1 MERLIAVIPLL
12 PVVALVFHAGSQAER
27 LSDVI
32 QTTHM
37 LEIEQKGSRDLL
49 YEIHG
54 KLSSVENDIKHLEK
68 LILNS
73 K

>member
-12 PVVALVFHAGSQAER
+12 PVAALVFQAGSQAER

-32 QTTHM
+32 KTTHM
-37 LEIEQKGSRDLL
+37 LEVEQKSSRDLL

-54 KLSSVENDIKHLEK
+54 KLSSVENDIKHL
-68 LILNS
+68 LNN